1 MKFATVIVTRSKSCH
16 VKTLHTVLKFNIVC
30 IQSGNQNQIL
40 FVKDDPFDK
49 VEAVQ
54 KFVKSGE
61 YDRVLF
67 IDFGVSVDEES
78 LKQAVLP
85 HEGVGCL
92 VFPGVTEGIDWNM
105 FKHKVRDAEIE
116 EPISQCGLNFDTEVS
131 KKISEDIYLV
141 TNTNARA
148 WVMMCKNIIKQ
159 GKCKKTGNFKLYPKM
174 FEKLKEQGV
183 RIYAYTASKLVLTYT
198 HECISN
204 ILSAAGVKAS

>member
-1 MKFATVIVTRSKSCH
+1 MKFVTIIVTRSKSCH
-16 VKTLHTVLKFNIVC
+16 VKTLHSVLKFNIIC
-30 IQSGNQNQIL
+30 IKTGNQNQIA

-49 VEAVQ
+49 IEIVQ
-54 KFVKSGE
+54 KFVKSGD

-78 LKQAVLP
+78 LKQATLP

-92 VFPGVTEGIDWNM
+92 VYPGVCEGIDWDM
-105 FKHKVRDAEIE
+105 FKRKVREEEIP
-116 EPISQCGLNFDTEVS
+116 EPVSQCGLEFDTEVS
-131 KKISEDIYLV
+131 KKISNDIYVV
-141 TNTNARA
+141 TSTNARA

-159 GKCKKTGNFKLYPKM
+159 AKCKKTGNFKLHTKM

-198 HECISN
+198 HECISS
-204 ILSAAGVKAS
+204 ILSAAGVKAV